1 MEERYYNNS
10 RIVRELREAALIER
24 GFLYTAWQIAVRPGA
39 ALQQILTGDRG
50 RFQDPVKFLF
60 ICVAMAA
67 VMMNSD
73 IARQALVANGP
84 VASKSPEPK
93 MQVAEQQLA
102 DIVADPQSKRDT
114 RFRATKALRE
124 LQTTVAEWATQ
135 ETFKWMNVAMLLA
148 VPFYALGTWLV
159 FNRKFCF
166 AEHLVISGYLY
177 GVQCLLSL
185 ATIPIYFWSINAAS
199 VVYFVSSTA
208 YQFFAW
214 RQVFKISGWREWIGC
229 VVLLVGITISYL
241 VVATILGVFFVI
253 AILLLE
259 T

>member
-10 RIVRELREAALIER
+10 RILRELREAALIER

-39 ALQQILTGDRG
+39 AIQRILTGDRG

-73 IARQALVANGP
+73 IARQAFVANGP
-84 VASKSPEPK
+84 VATTSPEPK
-93 MQVAEQQLA
+93 VQAVEQQLA
-102 DIVADPQSKRDT
+102 DILADQQTKRDT

-135 ETFKWMNVAMLLA
+135 ETFKWMNVALLMA

-159 FNRKFCF
+159 FNRKFYF
-166 AEHLVISGYLY
+166 AEHLVIGGYLY
-177 GVQCLLSL
+177 GIQCLLSL

-199 VVYFVSSTA
+199 VGYFVSSTA

-214 RQVFKISGWREWIGC
+214 RQIFKISGWREWVGC
-229 VVLLVGITISYL
+229 VLLFVGITITYL
-241 VVATILGVFFVI
+241 VVATILVVFFMI
-253 AILLLE
+253 AILVLE